1 MATMELRRVP
11 YGTTFTVF
19 GDEFVALDYINGGVL
34 AIRRD
39 IWKDAPFDRNGVND
53 LRKATINGTLGDY
66 EDMILEAG
74 ATGNLRTM
82 DVDLRA
88 TDGTREYGC
97 CGGICVSLLTLE
109 QYGKYQHIIPDVD
122 SPWWLATPWRT
133 PGEKCGSSTIAW
145 FVLSNGHA
153 SSNSCSYTYG
163 VRPALFFNPSLLVSI
178 EIEGEDDADIAE
190 EREREMHERY
200 CKYVRGW
207 AVPDGGQE
215 LGSSPLTYE
224 DWKNWKEP

>member
-39 IWKDAPFDRNGVND
+39 IWKDAPFDREGVND
-53 LRKATINGTLGDY
+53 LRKATINGTLADY
-66 EDMILEAG
+66 EDMICEAG
-74 ATGNLRTM
+74 AAGNLRTM

-97 CGGICVSLLTLE
+97 CAGICVSLLTLE

-133 PGEKCGSSTIAW
+133 PGEKCGGSTYAW
-145 FVLSNGHA
+145 HVFSNGNAHY
-153 SSNSCSYTYG
+153 SSCTYACG
-163 VRPALFFNPSLLVSI
+163 VRPALLFNPSLLISL
-178 EIEGEDDADIAE
+178 ELEGEEKAE
-190 EREREMHERY
+190 EDAEKDTYAAY

-207 AVPDGGQE
+207 AVPDGEQE
-215 LGSSPLTYE
+215 LGSSPLSYE

>member
-1 MATMELRRVP
+1 MTTMELRKVP

-19 GDEFVALDYINGGVL
+19 GDEFVALDYFNGGVL
-34 AIRRD
+34 AIRLD

-109 QYGKYQHIIPDVD
+109 QYGKYQHIIPDAD
-122 SPWWLATPWRT
+122 RPWWLATPWRT
-133 PGEKCGSSTIAW
+133 PGEKCGDSTLAW
-145 FVLSNGHA
+145 GVDSNGNA
-153 SSNSCSYTYG
+153 CNNYCSRTYG
-163 VRPALFFNPSLLVSI
+163 VRPALLFNPSLLVSI
-178 EIEGEDDADIAE
+178 EIEAEDDADPAE

-207 AVPDGGQE
+207 AAQGGEQE
-215 LGSSPLTYE
+215 LGSSPLSYE